1 MATFEDIKP
10 DDRGDHS
17 KDHWRRPDPELDEV
31 DAIMSNPSEL
41 FDKPR
46 YNVFFNVKTF
56 LLYEKEERKNS

>member
-46 YNVFFNVKTF
+46 YNVFSKKCETF
-56 LLYEKEERKNS
+56 FTI